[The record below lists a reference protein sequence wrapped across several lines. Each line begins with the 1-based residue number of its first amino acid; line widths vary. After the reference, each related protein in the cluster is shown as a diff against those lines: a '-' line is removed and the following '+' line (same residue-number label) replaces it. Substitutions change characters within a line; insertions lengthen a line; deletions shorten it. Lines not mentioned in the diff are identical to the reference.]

1 MTLARRDALA
11 RAMRAHEKLSASDDA
26 RERARG
32 TATLRVATPI
42 STRMRDG
49 REGKDGGA
57 VRSPLAPLGGNA
69 RVNGADSLGMRDG
82 EAVMDARG
90 VKSRLARSTSA
101 SDEEMRAA
109 ATRATGDAREGATTF
124 EPVESVDEVLR
135 RLSLRLNAA
144 QRSEFKKIYDECLEA
159 KSLRVAIENVKDT
172 ELRVGHRE
180 ALRTEEFVRAS
191 VEAHEKKD
199 EKICEM
205 EADIAELRARAR
217 ESQRELES
225 LRMKNAELAE
235 AARVSRESQSKKLV
249 SASTQT
255 AAYASTQTVDDGMK
269 AELDALRKQLDHART
284 RVERESKLHGAEFDA
299 LNDEL
304 AESRE
309 SARRLEQ
316 EVARIRDEAAF
327 YHRCSNTADE
337 RANVAEET
345 ASALRE
351 EVLESQAE
359 VKRLKAQ
366 ITRVEELAAK
376 DKESIMAALASAQAR
391 ASEAE
396 NVPLAQRMNFP
407 EASIA
412 SDLPCK
418 CGSVATAK
426 RLSAALMEAAA
437 KNNEL
442 QATIWTMENQLAKR
456 ATTESSKEV
465 EALEERARAAER
477 RVEVARVAMQRYVKE
492 SQKCSPAPAVY
503 STVDELT
510 PMKRAVKQWIEVS
523 EAKHENE
530 LEVDSEDSED
540 DFDSPPRRLGT
551 LPTPRLRV
559 RAAIRRTHG
568 PAPKITPG
576 AYKPAS
582 DDELRRRAKVMGLSV
597 SPFGRARE

>member
-1 MTLARRDALA
+1 MSLARRDALA
-11 RAMRAHEKLSASDDA
+11 RAMRAHEKLSLNEDA

-42 STRMRDG
+42 STRTRDG
-49 REGKDGGA
+49 REGKDGA
-57 VRSPLAPLGGNA
+57 VTRSPLATLSGNA
-69 RVNGADSLGMRDG
+69 RVNGTESGGVSHGDVAL
-82 EAVMDARG
+82 DARG
-90 VKSRLARSTSA
+90 KKSRLARSTSA
-101 SDEEMRAA
+101 SDEEVRAVA
-109 ATRATGDAREGATTF
+109 GARGAETTF

-135 RLSLRLNAA
+135 RLSLRLNET
-144 QRSEFKKIYDECLEA
+144 QRREFKKIYDECLEA

-172 ELRVGHRE
+172 ELRAAHRD

-191 VEAHEKKD
+191 VDAHEKKD
-199 EKICEM
+199 EKMREM
-205 EADIAELRARAR
+205 EANIAELRARAR
-217 ESQRELES
+217 ESHRELES
-225 LRMKNAELAE
+225 LRMKNAELIEAE
-235 AARVSRESQSKKLV
+235 RGARAPQSKKLV

-255 AAYASTQTVDDGMK
+255 AAVASTQTADDGLKGEM
-269 AELDALRKQLDHART
+269 DALRKQLEQAKT
-284 RVERESKLHGAEFDA
+284 RVERESRVHGAEFDA
-299 LNDEL
+299 LSDEL

-309 SARRLEQ
+309 AKRRLEQ
-316 EVARIRDEAAF
+316 EVARMRDEAAF
-327 YHRCSNTADE
+327 YLRCSNTADE

-345 ASALRE
+345 ACALRD

-366 ITRVEELAAK
+366 IARVEELAAK

-407 EASIA
+407 EASMA

-442 QATIWTMENQLAKR
+442 QGTIWALENKLAKR
-456 ATTESSKEV
+456 ATSESTKEV

-503 STVDELT
+503 ATVDELT
-510 PMKRAVKQWIEVS
+510 PMKRAVERWIEVS

-530 LEVDSEDSED
+530 RETDSEESED

-551 LPTPRLRV
+551 LPTPRLRA

-568 PAPKITPG
+568 PAPRLPPG

-597 SPFGRARE
+597 SPFGRPRE